1 MGLFDIVGKVLGSG
15 GSPPQN
21 KPTSTLMAEQKNL
34 LSQLNTMLGGSAAKG
49 KVGSKKYIPATQGIL
64 GQPGQV
70 YQGERVPGVTPLY
83 GEAFQGASD
92 INRQIQQYAGEGAT
106 ALGQS
111 TQAFDPSNI
120 MAALQPSRDLAQ
132 QFFQNTVMPGVY
144 GQAGAAGAARSSGAS
159 SILAREGG
167 NLASQLGAQAA
178 QPLIQGYENYQNR
191 LFNAPNQYSAL
202 AGMLTG
208 GNQGLLQAAGQQR
221 GIAGEQLTA
230 QQQRFM
236 EADPWRNTALNY
248 LSPALGTQAIENI
261 VYPEVP
267 SYYDKLLPLALG
279 GMNMVGGK

>member
-1 MGLFDIVGKVLGSG
+1 MGLFDIVGNILGAG
-15 GSPPQN
+15 GSAPQN
-21 KPTSTLMAEQKNL
+21 KPTSTLTPQQQKL
-34 LSQLNTMLGGSAAKG
+34 LSRLN
-49 KVGSKKYIPATQGIL
+49 KKLSGQL

-111 TQAFDPSNI
+111 TQQFDPSNI

-159 SILAREGG
+159 SILAREGT

-178 QPLIQGYENYQNR
+178 QPLIQGYENQQNR
-191 LFNAPNQYSAL
+191 LFNAPNQYGEL

-208 GNQGLLQAAGQQR
+208 ANQNLLQAAGQQR
-221 GIAGEQLTA
+221 GIAGEQLVA
-230 QQQRFM
+230 GRQRFM
-236 EADPWRNTALNY
+236 EADPWRNVALNY

-279 GMNMVGGK
+279 SMNMVGGAK